1 MFYRIC
7 IILNSAFSFLFM
19 FLVFFILLNKGD
31 NPNPPS
37 DIGVSFIF
45 SCAFLI
51 WFNFICFRIDKMN
64 KEQISISK
72 RLKLSGEILFVLI
85 AIIVLIIFS
94 AASIAIIQALTL
106 DSTQKSPSMLSMII
120 VASLLLLL
128 GITTISNLV
137 FFSRSLKRNK
147 ILVNDLINDIGV
159 K

>member
-7 IILNSAFSFLFM
+7 LILNSALSFLFM
-19 FLVFFILLNKGD
+19 FLTLFILLDKGD
-31 NPNPPS
+31 SPNPPF
-37 DIGVSFIF
+37 DIGIAFIF

-85 AIIVLIIFS
+85 ALFALIIFS
-94 AASIAIIQALTL
+94 AALIAIIQVHTL
-106 DSTQKSPSMLSMII
+106 DHTQKSPSMLSMII
-120 VASLLLLL
+120 VASLLILV

-137 FFSRSLKRNK
+137 FFVKSLKRNK
-147 ILVNDLINDIGV
+147 ILVTDFINDIGV